1 MARPEPR
8 TPLPAAVSLV
18 TPRCVKWM
26 WQQSSHPPK
35 IHLENLVPTLDA
47 IVGWSLL
54 RGLQIFLERDNGTP
68 TLFLSPF
75 LSCPWVKPEIFH
87 CSGLSLRHA
96 SLRTQSCGT
105 NCSRHINTVRQNK
118 EFSFLA
124 GDLSRLV
131 WWQKADWCA
140 SSAHSGCCSYVTWH
154 HLHRHSLHSPGQ
166 SDHLSRGT
174 YICGL
179 REPFPRELQH

>member
-18 TPRCVKWM
+18 TPGCVKLI
-26 WQQSSHPPK
+26 WQQSPHPPK

-54 RGLQIFLERDNGTP
+54 TRLQIFLERDNGTP

-87 CSGLSLRHA
+87 CPGLSLRHA
-96 SLRTQSCGT
+96 SQRTQSRGT
-105 NCSRHINTVRQNK
+105 NSRHINTVRQNRVLFLSWWPQPSGVMA
-118 EFSFLA
+118 EGWLVCLLCPLRVPFLCHLAPSSQAQPPFSRTKRP
-124 GDLSRLV
+124 SV
-131 WWQKADWCA
+131 
-140 SSAHSGCCSYVTWH
+140 
-154 HLHRHSLHSPGQ
+154 
-166 SDHLSRGT
+166 
-174 YICGL
+174 
-179 REPFPRELQH
+179 